1 MRLPKFQLVEMMLLL
16 DVVETHL
23 LLGGYYRNKIIIRKA
38 KAEKENYPEK
48 IYKFS
53 DVKKIIF
60 RNKFLSKWIIHKLWR
75 HEL

>member
-48 IYKFS
+48 
-53 DVKKIIF
+53 
-60 RNKFLSKWIIHKLWR
+60 NL
-75 HEL
+75 